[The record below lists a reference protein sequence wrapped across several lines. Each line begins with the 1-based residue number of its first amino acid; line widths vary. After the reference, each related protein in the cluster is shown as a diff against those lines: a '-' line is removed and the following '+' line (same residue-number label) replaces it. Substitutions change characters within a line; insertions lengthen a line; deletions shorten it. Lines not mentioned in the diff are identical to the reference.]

1 PQEHLKT
8 ASRKA
13 VPHEPG
19 GLEHDREIEIQ
30 VRIGG
35 IAGMPEESLPGQI
48 SRQWCTEP
56 CRPQGTLDRGRRA
69 VEVSIAGE
77 RAASVEPEAGAVPV
91 PARQASHSRYVL
103 ENSKI
108 EDVG

>member
-19 GLEHDREIEIQ
+19 GLEHDRDIEIQ

-56 CRPQGTLDRGRRA
+56 CRPQGAFGRGGRA
-69 VEVSIAGE
+69 VEISIARE
-77 RAASVEPEAGAVPV
+77 RAMSIEPEAGAVPV
-91 PARQASHSRYVL
+91 PAREASRPRYVL
-103 ENSKI
+103 ENSK
-108 EDVG
+108 